1 MFRITPAAADQI
13 RKAAQQGGTE
23 GMALRLA
30 VRENADGSLSYKM
43 GFDEAADS
51 DLRLVSEGIEVVMDP
66 RFQEK
71 LEECT
76 LDFVELE
83 PGNWQFIFL
92 NPADP
97 HYVPPREH

>member
-1 MFRITPAAADQI
+1 MFRITPNAAEQI
-13 RKAAQQGGTE
+13 RKAAKQSGTE

-30 VRENADGSLSYKM
+30 VREKADGAFDYKM
-43 GFDEAADS
+43 GFDEAVDG
-51 DLRLVSEGIEVVMDP
+51 DLRIQSEGIEVVMDP
-66 RFQEK
+66 KFQEK
-71 LEECT
+71 LDECV

-97 HYVPPREH
+97 HYVPPKEH

>member
-1 MFRITPAAADQI
+1 MFRITPAAAKQI
-13 RKAAQQGGTE
+13 RTAAEQGGTE

-30 VRENADGSLSYKM
+30 VSENADGSLSYKM
-43 GFDEAADS
+43 GFDEPTDT
-51 DLRLVSEGIEVVMDP
+51 DLRLVSEGVDVVMDP
-66 RFQEK
+66 RFQNY

-97 HYVPPREH
+97 HYVPPKEH